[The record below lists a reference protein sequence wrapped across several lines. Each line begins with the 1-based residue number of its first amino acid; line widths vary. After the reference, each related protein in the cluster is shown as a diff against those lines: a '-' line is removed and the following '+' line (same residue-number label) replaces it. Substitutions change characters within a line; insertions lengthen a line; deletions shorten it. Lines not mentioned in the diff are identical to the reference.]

1 MENNT
6 TTTLKRQMR
15 RVLNDAMDTISDIQ
29 LYSTPLWTFLNDMD
43 EALFDE
49 YGCKEAPV
57 EPGKIDISR
66 CATMYLTVRHYK
78 SYSWTAVN
86 YAYTIGEKLEAC
98 HEALSKV
105 FDQLKGDINNGQLIQ
120 NDRDRTRV
128 E

>member
-6 TTTLKRQMR
+6 TTTLKRQMIG
-15 RVLNDAMDTISDIQ
+15 VLNNAMAAISDIQ

-43 EALFDE
+43 EAIFDE

-57 EPGKIDISR
+57 KNGKADLDR
-66 CATMYLTVRHYK
+66 CMTMYLTLQHYR
-78 SYSWTAVN
+78 SYSWVVVN
-86 YAYTIGEKLEAC
+86 YAYTVGKKLEAC

-120 NDRDRTRV
+120 NDRDRARV

>member
-6 TTTLKRQMR
+6 TTTLKRQM
-15 RVLNDAMDTISDIQ
+15 LGIINTAMAAISDIQ
-29 LYSTPLWTFLNDMD
+29 LYSTTLWTILNDRD
-43 EALFDE
+43 EARVDE

-57 EPGKIDISR
+57 EPGKIDVNR

-105 FDQLKGDINNGQLIQ
+105 FDQLKEDIDNGQLIQ
-120 NDRDRTRV
+120 NDRDRARV